1 MDRDGV
7 ICEKRHHPSGDERN
21 YIINRKQFHWI
32 PGSKEAIVKLLEND
46 YFVVVV
52 SNQACVG
59 KGYITTEVAN
69 DIMYQMWDDVRKSFP
84 NVHPRLRD
92 GRIIRFNYLFCPNTP
107 EDDCSC
113 RKPRPGMMYTAA
125 TRWALCLRNAWMIG
139 DEMSDLKAGWLAG
152 IRKLIKVGV
161 GSPTARKKQE
171 IAQPRWKWK
180 RNTLEGKGMPNLEA
194 AVEFI
199 LEWEKE
205 PK

>member
-59 KGYITTEVAN
+59 KGLVDVCQIYYLMRDLNEAIRLAFPAN
-69 DIMYQMWDDVRKSFP
+69 PKRP
-84 NVHPRLRD
+84 RD
-92 GRIIRFNYLFCPNTP
+92 GRIARFRRYFCPHTP

-113 RKPRPGMMYTAA
+113 RKPRPGMIYRAA
-125 TRWALCLRNAWMIG
+125 ADWNLCLRDAWMVG
-139 DEMSDLKAGWLAG
+139 DSMTDLKAGWLAG